1 MTELKKTGMFCLA
14 ALLLAVAALVFDTGG
29 VTPEIFSDQ
38 GDPFYPD
45 FTDPQAPKAIEVIDY
60 DEATATARPLKVEF
74 RDSKWSIPSHYS
86 YPADAADRLP
96 NTAAALM
103 ELRKDAIV
111 SDRVEDHSVYGVID
125 PLDPAA
131 TTLTGRGKRVTL
143 LDENGNVLADFIVGK
158 EVEDKPGYRYLRV
171 PDQRRTYAVQT
182 EAEVSARFVDW
193 IETDLLKLSVGDI
206 RRIAVNSYSINE
218 AFGRIENMERLTLLK
233 AEDNKWTLSDGG
245 GEPIDDKM
253 RALTGALDNL
263 RIVDVQPKPPN
274 LTHDLKTR
282 EGIQL
287 SRDSVMSLQQKGF
300 FITQGGQLF
309 SNEGEVVVDTANG
322 LQYTLRFGEIAS
334 GGPSATGGAGGES
347 AEQTESAGETE
358 ERRYLFITVS
368 YSEDRARQYSSDE
381 DSGGGFENGDAG
393 EELAT
398 ELQNRFADWYYV
410 ITGADFN
417 NLRPRRRDL
426 LRSAPAPTPTS
437 VASSQ

>member
-1 MTELKKTGMFCLA
+1 MTELKKTGIFCLA

-74 RDSKWSIPSHYS
+74 LDSKWSIPSHYS

-111 SDRVEDHSVYGVID
+111 SDSVEDHSVYGVID

-143 LDENGNVLADFIVGK
+143 RDENGNLLADFIVGK

-171 PDQRRTYAVQT
+171 PDQRRTYSVQT
-182 EAEVSARFVDW
+182 DADVSARFVDW
-193 IETDLLKLSVGDI
+193 IETDLLKLSIGDI

-218 AFGRIENMERLTLLK
+218 TFGRIENVERLTLVK
-233 AEDNKWTLSDGG
+233 AEDKWTLSGG
-245 GEPIDDKM
+245 GEPSDDKM
-253 RALTGALDNL
+253 RALTSALDNL

-274 LTHDLKTR
+274 LTRDLKTR

-287 SRDSVMSLQQKGF
+287 SMDSVMSLQQKGF
-300 FITQGGQLF
+300 FVTQAGQLF
-309 SNEGEVVVDTANG
+309 SNEGEVVIDAANG

-334 GGPSATGGAGGES
+334 GGLSATGVAGGES

-358 ERRYLFITVS
+358 ERRYLFITVD
-368 YSEDRARQYSSDE
+368 YSEARARQYSGGE
-381 DSGGGFENGDAG
+381 DSGESSENGNAG
-393 EELAT
+393 QELAT

-417 NLRPRRRDL
+417 NLRPRRQDL
-426 LRSAPAPTPTS
+426 LRSAPATTS

>member
-1 MTELKKTGMFCLA
+1 MTEMKKTGIFCLA

-74 RDSKWSIPSHYS
+74 LDSKWSIPSHYS

-111 SDRVEDHSVYGVID
+111 SDSVEDHSVYGVID

-143 LDENGNVLADFIVGK
+143 RDENGNLLADFIVGR

-171 PDQRRTYAVQT
+171 PDQRRTYSVQT
-182 EAEVSARFVDW
+182 DADVSARFVDW
-193 IETDLLKLSVGDI
+193 IETDLLKLSIGDI

-218 AFGRIENMERLTLLK
+218 TFGRIENVERLTLVK
-233 AEDNKWTLSDGG
+233 AEDKWTLSGG
-245 GEPIDDKM
+245 GEPSDDKM
-253 RALTGALDNL
+253 RALTSALDNL

-274 LTHDLKTR
+274 LTRDLKTR

-287 SRDSVMSLQQKGF
+287 SMDSVMSLQQKGF
-300 FITQGGQLF
+300 FVTQAGQLF
-309 SNEGEVVVDTANG
+309 SNEGEVVIDAANG

-334 GGPSATGGAGGES
+334 GGLSATGVAGGES

-358 ERRYLFITVS
+358 ERRYLFITVD
-368 YSEDRARQYSSDE
+368 YSEARARQYSGGE
-381 DSGGGFENGDAG
+381 DSGESSENGNAG
-393 EELAT
+393 QELAT

-417 NLRPRRRDL
+417 NLRPRRQDL
-426 LRSAPAPTPTS
+426 LRSAPASTS
-437 VASSQ
+437 VASNQ

>member
-1 MTELKKTGMFCLA
+1 MTEMKKTGIFCLA

-74 RDSKWSIPSHYS
+74 LDSKWSIPSHYS

-111 SDRVEDHSVYGVID
+111 SDSVEDHSVYGVID

-143 LDENGNVLADFIVGK
+143 RDENGNLLADFIVGK

-171 PDQRRTYAVQT
+171 PDQRRTYSVQT
-182 EAEVSARFVDW
+182 DADVSARFVDW
-193 IETDLLKLSVGDI
+193 IETDLLKLSIGDI

-218 AFGRIENMERLTLLK
+218 TFGRIENVERLTLVK
-233 AEDNKWTLSDGG
+233 AEDKWTLSGG
-245 GEPIDDKM
+245 GEPSDDKM
-253 RALTGALDNL
+253 RALTSALDNL

-274 LTHDLKTR
+274 LTRDLKTR

-287 SRDSVMSLQQKGF
+287 SMDSVMSLQQKGF
-300 FITQGGQLF
+300 FVTQAGQLF
-309 SNEGEVVVDTANG
+309 SNEGEVVIDAANG

-334 GGPSATGGAGGES
+334 GGLSATGVAGGES

-358 ERRYLFITVS
+358 ERRYLFITVD
-368 YSEDRARQYSSDE
+368 YSEARARQYSGGE
-381 DSGGGFENGDAG
+381 DSGESSENGNAG
-393 EELAT
+393 QELAT

-417 NLRPRRRDL
+417 NLRPRRQDL
-426 LRSAPAPTPTS
+426 LRSAPASTS
-437 VASSQ
+437 VASNQ